1 VFGLLFGEA
10 QIPEDVTGRSSHL
23 KFHGSPHIMPGRG
36 LAAGTRV
43 AAASAEPGGSVSPVP
58 WSDGGHGFPVVRLE
72 SLLDPPE
79 LKACEPPRILR
90 EGPNVVATRFQP
102 Q

>member
-10 QIPEDVTGRSSHL
+10 QVPEDITGRSSHL
-23 KFHGSPHIMPGRG
+23 KLLHGSPHIMPGRG
-36 LAAGTRV
+36 LAAATRV

-58 WSDGGHGFPVVRLE
+58 WSNGRHGFPVVWLE
-72 SLLDPPE
+72 PLLDPPE

-90 EGPNVVATRFQP
+90 EDPNVVAT
-102 Q
+102 